1 MRKRFKY
8 VILVAMVTIGSCMVT
23 SCSDSD
29 EPDGIIDA
37 PREWIDLNSSQEEYL
52 HNSVLFS
59 VDLWHA
65 LNAMQEY
72 EKENIIFSPLSTQ
85 ISLSLLAN
93 GASGEKLKALTD
105 ILLPDC
111 ENPSIEKLNDL
122 NSLMIEKLS
131 QVDKNAKFKMAN
143 SVWFVNGPDLSNE
156 YISSVSR
163 YYDSWLF
170 RFDRGTETSRNAINK
185 WVEDVT
191 EGTMKEFLDGAPTQD
206 VVFLSAMLFKHGWKK
221 KFEKSDTKLE
231 DFYCESGEVVKVPMM
246 YKEDEAATIYTHEK
260 SLRAVVPFGNGAF
273 TLHLI
278 KPDEGCNVNEAL
290 EAITK
295 ATDIY
300 SRKLKLK
307 LPRFSIGSDIDFINV
322 LYSMGLEDILR
333 DSDYSAMTSTPLE
346 IMSFRQK
353 SQMEVDEEGAVYK
366 VVTSPSSPGEI
377 TAYEPPAAI
386 VEFYLD
392 HPFAFEIHEES
403 TGAIIAMGKICNL

>member
-1 MRKRFKY
+1 M
-8 VILVAMVTIGSCMVT
+8 A

-29 EPDGIIDA
+29 EPDGITDA
-37 PREWIDLNSSQEEYL
+37 PREWIELNSSQQEYL

-65 LNAMQEY
+65 LNATQEY
-72 EKENIIFSPLSTQ
+72 EKENFIFSPLSTQ

-93 GASGEKLKALTD
+93 GASGEKLKAFTD

-122 NSLMIEKLS
+122 NRLMIEKLS

-143 SVWFVNGPDLSNE
+143 SIWFVNGPDLSNE
-156 YISSVSR
+156 YVSSVSR

-170 RFDRGTETSRNAINK
+170 RFDRGTEASRNAINK
-185 WVEDVT
+185 WVEDAT

-206 VVFLSAMLFKHGWKK
+206 VLLLSAMLFKHGWTK

-246 YKEDEAATIYTHEK
+246 CKVDELAEIRTHEK
-260 SLRAVVPFGNGAF
+260 SMRAIVPFGNKAF

-278 KPDEGCNVNEAL
+278 KPDEGYSVDEAL
-290 EAITK
+290 EEFTK
-295 ATDIY
+295 GEHYT
-300 SRKLKLK
+300 RTLKLK
-307 LPRFSIGSDIDFINV
+307 MPRFSLESDIDFIHI
-322 LYSMGLEDILR
+322 LYSMGLKDILR
-333 DSDYSAMTSTPLE
+333 DSDYSAMTSTPFE

-353 SQMEVDEEGAVYK
+353 SQIEVDEEGAVYK
-366 VVTSPSSPGEI
+366 VVTSPSSPGEV
-377 TAYEPPAAI
+377 TSPGPPPAI

-392 HPFAFEIHEES
+392 HPFAFEIHESS
-403 TGAIIAMGKICNL
+403 TGAIIVMGKVCNL